1 MISNNRS
8 SGTLWRGLFVAGLV
22 AGATSVGPVLAFAG
36 ECPADKIVAD
46 GQGQKQV
53 AMEPVGVTD
62 TVLASI
68 DLSEQKVALN
78 DHLFR
83 IRRLEVQ
90 PGGIVPWHNHADRP
104 ALIYVLQGEIT
115 EYASNCAAPILHKAG
130 EVSRDANLSHWWKN
144 TGKKTVVLIS
154 ADILHDQKEEHVM

>member
-1 MISNNRS
+1 MMSNNRS
-8 SGTLWRGLFVAGLV
+8 SRTLWRGLIVAGLV
-22 AGATSVGPVLAFAG
+22 AGATSVSAAAAFAG
-36 ECPADKIVAD
+36 ECLANKIVAD

-83 IRRLEVQ
+83 IRRLE
-90 PGGIVPWHNHADRP
+90 I
-104 ALIYVLQGEIT
+104 
-115 EYASNCAAPILHKAG
+115 
-130 EVSRDANLSHWWKN
+130 
-144 TGKKTVVLIS
+144 
-154 ADILHDQKEEHVM
+154 